1 MKKIIITVTACLAL
15 PINIA
20 HAVQTVPLKPNQIV
34 KACLAEKNERD
45 EAVCQS
51 FIAGVNETTRLYSNN
66 GLLEPSFCIP
76 QEVSLSEMTEVYRVY
91 IKENRAD
98 GRFPAALSAV
108 SAFKQTYPCQ

>member
-1 MKKIIITVTACLAL
+1 MKNIIMAVAVCVSL

-20 HAVQTVPLKPNQIV
+20 NAVQKAPLKPNQII
-34 KACLAEKNERD
+34 KTCLEEKNERND
-45 EAVCQS
+45 AVCQS
-51 FIAGVNETTRLYSNN
+51 FVAGVNETTKLY
-66 GLLEPSFCIP
+66 GYMKLLEPSFCIP

-108 SAFKQTYPCQ
+108 SAFKQNYPCQ